1 MIVRWRRCR
10 PVAPIDEYTF
20 IDFGAGMGR
29 ATMLAAEYRFRAV
42 IGIEL
47 NPTLARISRKNM
59 ALWRTDGRAIAPVQM
74 VCRDAAEFP
83 LPAGPC
89 VAFLF
94 NPFAAPVMHRLLR
107 SWSRSVAHRSG
118 QLDILYINNEQES
131 VLRREPDF
139 ERLFRGQ
146 VRRSHADAVADRRI
160 LRGQPGREYMATGW
174 EDCSIYRWIGEKPG
188 MELE

>member
-1 MIVRWRRCR
+1 
-10 PVAPIDEYTF
+10 
-20 IDFGAGMGR
+20 
-29 ATMLAAEYRFRAV
+29 
-42 IGIEL
+42 
-47 NPTLARISRKNM
+47 
-59 ALWRTDGRAIAPVQM
+59 
-74 VCRDAAEFP
+74 
-83 LPAGPC
+83 

-94 NPFAAPVMHRLLR
+94 TPFAAPVMHRLLR
-107 SWSRSVAHRSG
+107 SWSRSVANRSG